1 MNRRETI
8 SPQKLLLKVLITP
21 KTKRDSIYFYFR
33 NSNLEVS
40 PNIVE
45 GERGGYEKL
54 KIIPKLYVCNVS
66 ASKIFPTLNMT
77 TSLKNPN
84 ILP

>member
-1 MNRRETI
+1 MVRRETI

-45 GERGGYEKL
+45 ESAAGMYEKL
-54 KIIPKLYVCNVS
+54 KISGIYETLEPAIP
-66 ASKIFPTLNMT
+66 P
-77 TSLKNPN
+77 NPA
-84 ILP
+84 